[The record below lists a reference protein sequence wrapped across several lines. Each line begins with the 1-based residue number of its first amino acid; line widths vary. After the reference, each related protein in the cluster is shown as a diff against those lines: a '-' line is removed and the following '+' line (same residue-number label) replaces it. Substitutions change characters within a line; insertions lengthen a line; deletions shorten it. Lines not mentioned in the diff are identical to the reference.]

1 MSKERGGERG
11 EVRHCEPG
19 KPHAA
24 SKWRARRRNI
34 FLSSKAMELSDTFK
48 QAARKKIKK
57 KTVQG
62 TGLRVLVRGG
72 ERRAGR
78 SRDEKEGREAEH
90 EDGAQ
95 AGKSETSGAAYIV

>member
-1 MSKERGGERG
+1 MSQGSLTLLQNGGHGGETFFCRLKR
-11 EVRHCEPG
+11 V
-19 KPHAA
+19 
-24 SKWRARRRNI
+24 
-34 FLSSKAMELSDTFK
+34 ELSDTFK

-90 EDGAQ
+90 EDRVQ